1 MESAYS
7 QMLAELAAAMEEDEK
22 AEWLENERNA
32 SDLQSRTPEPSTPIQ
47 QEQLQTI
54 DQGDPAQQF
63 PDQTPGHASYY
74 GGGTAPAYSDPNP
87 GVKNCP
93 AYQEDHEEEEASNP
107 EWPFDSHIWLFS
119 HICIVCN
126 REFQLLGEL
135 YSHQDEDHQDLFL
148 PLSEG
153 EEFDDGS
160 TYALR
165 IQEHVGC
172 GKDTNTLP

>member
-32 SDLQSRTPEPSTPIQ
+32 SDLQSRTPEPGTPIQ
-47 QEQLQTI
+47 QEQLQTS

-107 EWPFDSHIWLFS
+107 EWPFDSHR
-119 HICIVCN
+119 CGC
-126 REFQLLGEL
+126 
-135 YSHQDEDHQDLFL
+135 
-148 PLSEG
+148 PA
-153 EEFDDGS
+153 
-160 TYALR
+160 TYASSATESSSFWENCTPTRTR
-165 IQEHVGC
+165 IIKICSCHYQKEKNSMTDQRMH
-172 GKDTNTLP
+172 